1 MKNEILKRVALY
13 IRVST
18 DRQAKEG
25 DSLEAQENAL
35 NEYCKQQNYV
45 IIDKYIDGG
54 ESGQKI
60 KRTNLQRMLEDVKLG
75 KIDLILMTNLIVGLE
90 VLQTFIKY

>member
-1 MKNEILKRVALY
+1 MKENKLLRVALY

-35 NEYCKQQNYV
+35 VDYV
-45 IIDKYIDGG
+45 KKNNHIIVDKYIDGG
-54 ESGQKI
+54 ESGQKLN
-60 KRTNLQRMLEDVKLG
+60 RTNLTRLLEDVKQG
-75 KIDLILMTNLIVGLE
+75 KI
-90 VLQTFIKY
+90 